1 MSGKE
6 VRLPSGVRSAYENF
20 LEAFRDA
27 VEVAG
32 GQITFPDVPL
42 PSCFTLSGNG
52 MSVAFSRC
60 LYVKHLPCRKLSGSK
75 RLDVVVKAV
84 EEITRDSWSLTKSTV
99 YLNYF
104 VVAKD
109 SALLA
114 QSLHFDFV
122 EGGQPGHPFFHL
134 QLTDEPI
141 PQDDLEKTGFNL
153 HLELPDQPN
162 ECWVTTRLPTPD
174 MTLASVLYCLVA
186 DHFANFFGPFAERV
200 QSIQEQLPQPSFEA
214 LKESLQ
220 DSSLH
225 FKSSHW
231 FAHLREPTQHPG

>member
-1 MSGKE
+1 MSAKE
-6 VRLPSGVRSAYENF
+6 VREPSGVRSAYENF

-27 VEVAG
+27 VEFAG
-32 GQITFPDVPL
+32 GHVTIPDVPL

-52 MSVAFSRC
+52 TSVAFSRC
-60 LYVKHLPCRKLSGSK
+60 LYVKKLACRKLSGNK
-75 RLDVVVKAV
+75 RLDVVVKAL
-84 EEITRDSWSLTKSTV
+84 EEITKDSWSLTKSTV

-104 VVAKD
+104 VVTKD

-122 EGGQPGHPFFHL
+122 EAGQPGHPFFHL

-141 PQDDLEKTGFNL
+141 PQDDLEKTGFSL
-153 HLELPDQPN
+153 QLKLPEQPN
-162 ECWVTTRLPTPD
+162 ECWVTTRIPTPD

-186 DHFANFFGPFAERV
+186 DHFAEFFEPFAERV
-200 QSIQEQLPQPSFEA
+200 ASIQDGLPPASFDPLKSSLQKSFE
-214 LKESLQ
+214 
-220 DSSLH
+220 H

-231 FAHLREPTQHPG
+231 FAHMRKPTQQNS